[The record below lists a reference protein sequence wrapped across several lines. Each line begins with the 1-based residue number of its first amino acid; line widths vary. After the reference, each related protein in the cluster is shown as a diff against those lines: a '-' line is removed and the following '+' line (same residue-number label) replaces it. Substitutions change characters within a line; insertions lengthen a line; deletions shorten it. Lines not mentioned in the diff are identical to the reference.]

1 MNFSA
6 GPRSC
11 LGKQLALLETKITLI
26 KLFKRYKTIKLEKKI
41 SEWEMEF
48 QFLYTPQKFM
58 TILKR

>member
-11 LGKQLALLETKITLI
+11 LGKQLALLETKITLV

-58 TILKR
+58 TILKH

>member
-11 LGKQLALLETKITLI
+11 LGKQLALLETKITLV

-48 QFLYTPQKFM
+48 KFLYTPQKFM
-58 TILKR
+58 TILKN